1 MRAFHTG
8 SRAPAARDVN
18 RPSRGDRRRRP
29 VSPSRALVP
38 LTAVCGVLVA
48 SVMAFGNPVLW
59 VTSEQHLAASQDE
72 GAGGGQLR
80 HADQAPGEAD
90 SEAQLSC
97 LGSYKAISQDDDD
110 DRAVN
115 IALAADALDG
125 MEIRPGETLSVNEAL
140 GDTSQD
146 ERYLMAPI
154 VSGATL
160 EEGRG
165 GGICQVSTALY
176 IAAVKA
182 NLEIV
187 ERHPHTIVVD
197 YAPIGLDATLSYG
210 QLDLRIRNNGDASV
224 FVHAD
229 ALGQTVDVGI
239 YGIAP
244 AEPVEIDATSKI
256 VDRAEI
262 PAEVAYADPE
272 ACGLARGDSITYY
285 TAEAYRATYRDGVM
299 ESCELMSTD
308 RYQVSVQSRVSI
320 GEGGVD
326 PAK

>member
-1 MRAFHTG
+1 MRDPRTR
-8 SRAPAARDVN
+8 SVPPAARAGG
-18 RPSRGDRRRRP
+18 RPSRGGQHCPRLR
-29 VSPSRALVP
+29 PSRALVP
-38 LTAVCGVLVA
+38 LTAICGVLTA

-59 VTSEQHLAASQDE
+59 TTTEQIVASNSAEQ
-72 GAGGGQLR
+72 ANGGELSSV
-80 HADQAPGEAD
+80 DQAPGEAD
-90 SEAQLSC
+90 DAARLVC
-97 LGSYKAISQDDDD
+97 LGQYKAISQDDGDN
-110 DRAVN
+110 RAVN
-115 IALAADALDG
+115 IALAAEALDG
-125 MEIRPGETLSVNEAL
+125 LEIKPGETLSVNGTL

-146 ERYLMAPI
+146 ERYLMAPV
-154 VSGATL
+154 VSGASL
-160 EEGRG
+160 VEGRG

-182 NLEIV
+182 NLDIV

-210 QLDLRIRNNGDASV
+210 QLDLRIRNSGDSSV
-224 FVHAD
+224 FVRAA

-239 YGIAP
+239 YGSAP
-244 AEPVEIDATSKI
+244 VDPVEIDATSKI
-256 VDRAEI
+256 VDRTEV
-262 PAEVAYADPE
+262 PASVAYADPE
-272 ACGLARGDSITYY
+272 IFGLAPDDSITYY

-299 ESCELMSTD
+299 ESCELMTAD